1 MRTIQLFALAAITIL
16 PTQAAWV
23 EWSTVVSTNQVN
35 GTFNGGT
42 IVATRTNVNA
52 GIASGSP
59 GLAPNSISTPMI
71 SPTFSSLYPLN
82 AGGVLPMLGASYNDT
97 SESFDGQIN
106 FTGLGSGYMP
116 TGTIFGLLD
125 IDSSENLNN
134 LTAFDASGNLITTPW
149 LAQRTELLGFLDAS
163 MLDGIDNVASLS
175 AVPYSFTAN
184 AYNFIGPAANDS
196 SGALMFLT
204 TQDISL
210 ITYSTQHRL
219 LGNVGG
225 GGYNFAIGS
234 DVPEPSTYAMFSF
247 GLLAAAYLK
256 WRRNAV

>member
-1 MRTIQLFALAAITIL
+1 MRTIQLAALAAITIL

-23 EWSTVVSTNQVN
+23 EWSTVVPTNQVN

-59 GLAPNSISTPMI
+59 GLAPNSISTLITP
-71 SPTFSSLYPLN
+71 SFASLYPLN
-82 AGGVLPMLGASYNDT
+82 AGGVLPMLGASYNDS

-106 FTGLGSGYMP
+106 FTGLGNGYMP

-125 IDSSENLNN
+125 IDSRENLNN
-134 LTAFDASGNLITTPW
+134 MRAFDASGNLITSAW
-149 LAQRTELLGFLDAS
+149 LTQRSGLLGFLDAS
-163 MLDGIDNVASLS
+163 LLDGIDSVASLNP
-175 AVPYSFTAN
+175 VPYSFTGN

-196 SGALMFLT
+196 AGALMFLT
-204 TQDISL
+204 NQDISL
-210 ITYSTQHRL
+210 ITYSTEHRL
-219 LGNVGG
+219 PGNVGG

-234 DVPEPSTYAMFSF
+234 DVPEPSTYAMFSV

-256 WRRNAV
+256 RRQNTL

>member
-1 MRTIQLFALAAITIL
+1 MRTIQLAALAAITIL

-23 EWSTVVSTNQVN
+23 EWSTIVPTNQVN

-59 GLAPNSISTPMI
+59 GLAPNSISTLITP
-71 SPTFSSLYPLN
+71 SFASLYPLN
-82 AGGVLPMLGASYNDT
+82 AGGVLPMLGASYNDS

-106 FTGLGSGYMP
+106 FTGLGNGYMP

-125 IDSSENLNN
+125 IDSRENLNN
-134 LTAFDASGNLITTPW
+134 MRAFDASGNLITTPW
-149 LAQRTELLGFLDAS
+149 LTQRAGLLGFLDAS
-163 MLDGIDNVASLS
+163 LLDGIDSVASLTP
-175 AVPYSFTAN
+175 VPYSFTAN
-184 AYNFIGPAANDS
+184 AYNFIGPDVNDS
-196 SGALMFLT
+196 GGALMFLT
-204 TQDISL
+204 NQDISL
-210 ITYSTQHRL
+210 ITYSTEHRL
-219 LGNVGG
+219 PGFVGG

-234 DVPEPSTYAMFSF
+234 DVPEPSTYAMFSV

-256 WRRNAV
+256 RRQNTL